1 MWVLYKVTGCHCMNV
16 YDISRCAA
24 THIMVK
30 SDVNRF
36 GVGFV
41 DVSHVGPRLAG
52 LEGSMAS
59 IGLGQWQLSFT

>member
-1 MWVLYKVTGCHCMNV
+1 MNV

-24 THIMVK
+24 MHNIIMVK